1 MAVPEPPRGPGPGA
15 VGGAH
20 GGGPPNGAAG
30 GAAGGVSISQNGSLV
45 RRPLSSGSM
54 GPIVGAAALTSTNP
68 RGNYLINQSVILLK
82 ISFITDFVKYN
93 VCVVFWKLA
102 ANRLKYPTSTMPR
115 GKLLNLKKI
124 TK

>member
-20 GGGPPNGAAG
+20 GGGPPN

-68 RGNYLINQSVILLK
+68 RGNYLINQLVIFLK
-82 ISFITDFVKYN
+82 ISFIT
-93 VCVVFWKLA
+93 VVF
-102 ANRLKYPTSTMPR
+102 
-115 GKLLNLKKI
+115 
-124 TK
+124 

>member
-68 RGNYLINQSVILLK
+68 RGNYLINQLVIFLK
-82 ISFITDFVKYN
+82 ISFITDLVYYNFV
-93 VCVVFWKLA
+93 CCI
-102 ANRLKYPTSTMPR
+102 LKISC
-115 GKLLNLKKI
+115 
-124 TK
+124 

>member
-68 RGNYLINQSVILLK
+68 RGNYLINQLVFLLK
-82 ISFITDFVKYN
+82 ISFITDLVYYN
-93 VCVVFWKLA
+93 FCVVFWKLA

-115 GKLLNLKKI
+115 GKLLNFKKL
-124 TK
+124 